1 MYNRFIKF
9 IHTTIVRTCAR
20 KVIMK
25 KTLMTICI
33 VLVAALLCAALIA
46 CNPTTPP
53 DDDGNDDHNQYEQAK
68 YTVTFNVDS
77 NDFKLTDNVIKDVL
91 SGASVSRPKNKD
103 GSDVV
108 PIKTGY
114 TFKYWSANGT
124 DEFIFGQTPITKN
137 TTITALY
144 TNNTY
149 ELTPHVDK
157 KLVAQ
162 KDADGK
168 YTYSVID
175 SDNQASLGAD
185 SKLIV
190 TYNDADNLD
199 CPKTEKEG
207 DEFLFWFY
215 FDNENKPV
223 RLTKFATS
231 SDAAVKLEN
240 KWTLALKM
248 DKETKKNEQFDVY
261 AMFKSTLPKVEVVY
275 CDSLSAA
282 TYGDPVYYPVT
293 ESITQ
298 AAADKV
304 PAGKAGY
311 TFAKWYYEQSVTV
324 NDEEKVVQKDFVFK
338 TDDTTGTTL
347 YQACALT
354 DYFTPA
360 TLRLYAK
367 WTKQITI
374 DSVTSYR
381 EVYDLL
387 RKEDPTDSEKK
398 QIAEILEAEI
408 TFKSI
413 DFALGEFEPFF
424 DSDHVFTGTIDG
436 GVYSDD
442 GKLTSQAVI
451 SGGKFG
457 STTDASVFGCVSGT
471 VKNLTLNN
479 VGLVVKKAENKYAN
493 LARIGYVASVLEGK
507 VEHCTVTATTNA
519 YGEDYTGQSWLD
531 YGMKAVIFG
540 GIAAEVR
547 GDNQVKDTGMV
558 RDCTI
563 TLGAKFFCESLTF
576 GGVCGSSNSAAT
588 LSANTVTVTLEK
600 AHCHDDGQTSNGR
613 SYAKIGG
620 IAGVNG
626 GAISAS
632 KVAITVGDLESLDE
646 TFFGGVCADNTGR
659 VVTTS
664 TTAKINAKVG
674 GAISQIVCVGGMIG
688 RNEGYIL
695 NGYCNID
702 INVVAQKENGIVA
715 VGGIAGSN
723 FSDKTDSSS
732 STRTGVS
739 AINLAYSVGSIK
751 VSTATLQEGKKIEL
765 YVGGIAGR
773 NNQAKKISNCFTV
786 TDIVVENSTD
796 GVNNIGRM
804 FGKHEKKA
812 EFSTAS
818 MYYAVDK
825 KFTLNG
831 ETEFKHNE
839 DTQGN
844 SEGAE
849 WFLSS
854 ENIKGKFAFDFGEN
868 GEWKIAEGQYPTL
881 K

>member
-1 MYNRFIKF
+1 M
-9 IHTTIVRTCAR
+9 RTCAR

-33 VLVAALLCAALIA
+33 LLVASLLCAVLIA
-46 CNPTTPP
+46 CNPTTPS
-53 DDDGNDDHNQYEQAK
+53 DDDNNGHNQYEQAK

-77 NDFKLTDNVIKDVL
+77 TDFKLTDNVVKDVL
-91 SGASVSRPKNKD
+91 SGTSVSRPKNKD

-114 TFKYWSANGT
+114 TFKYWSADGT
-124 DEFIFGQTPITKN
+124 NEFIFGQTPITKN

-162 KDADGK
+162 KGADGK
-168 YTYSVID
+168 YTYSIID

-190 TYNDADNLD
+190 TYNDTDNLD

-215 FDNENKPV
+215 LDGENKPV
-223 RLTKFATS
+223 RLTEFATS

-240 KWTLALKM
+240 EWKITRSI
-248 DKETKKNEQFDVY
+248 DVY

-282 TYGDPVYYPVT
+282 TYGDSVYYPVT

-311 TFAKWYYEQSVTV
+311 TFAKWYYEQTVTE

-347 YQACALT
+347 YQACGLS

-374 DSVTSYR
+374 DSVASYR
-381 EVYDLL
+381 GVYDLL
-387 RKEDPTDSEKK
+387 RKEDPTDGEKK

-408 TFKSI
+408 TFKAI
-413 DFALGEFEPFF
+413 DFSSNEFEPLF

-436 GVYSDD
+436 GVYSED
-442 GKLTSQAVI
+442 GNITSQAVI

-457 STTDASVFGCVSGT
+457 STTDASVFGYVSGA
-471 VKNLTLNN
+471 VKNLTFNN
-479 VGLVVKKAENKYAN
+479 VGLVVKKTENKYAS
-493 LARIGYVASVLEGK
+493 LVRIGYVASVLEGK
-507 VEHCTVTATTNA
+507 IEHCNITATTTA

-540 GIAAEVR
+540 GIAAEVS

-558 RDCTI
+558 RDCTVEF
-563 TLGAKFFCESLTF
+563 GAKFFCESLTF

-588 LSANTVTVTLEK
+588 LSANKVTVTLEK

-613 SYAKIGG
+613 SFVKIGG

-632 KVAITVGDLESLDE
+632 KVAITVGDIESLDE
-646 TFFGGVCADNTGR
+646 TYFGGVCADNTGR
-659 VVTTS
+659 VITTS
-664 TTAKINAKVG
+664 ATASINAKVG
-674 GAISQIVCVGGMIG
+674 GSISQIVCVGGMIG

-695 NGYCNID
+695 NGYCIVD

-715 VGGIAGSN
+715 VGGIVGSN

-739 AINLAYSVGSIK
+739 AINLAYSVGSIN
-751 VSTATLQEGKKIEL
+751 VSTATLQEGKKIQL

-773 NNQAKKISNCFTV
+773 NNQTKKISNCFTV
-786 TDIVVENSTD
+786 TDIVVENTTD
-796 GVNNIGRM
+796 GVNDIGHM

-812 EFSTAS
+812 EFVTTT
-818 MYYAVDK
+818 MYFARDK

-831 ETEFKHNE
+831 ETEFEHNE

-844 SEGAE
+844 SEAAE

-854 ENIKGKFAFDFGEN
+854 ENVKGKFAFDFGEN
-868 GEWKIAEGQYPTL
+868 GEWEITEGQYPTL

>member
-240 KWTLALKM
+240 KWTLALKI

-413 DFALGEFEPFF
+413 DFALGEFEPLF

-451 SGGKFG
+451 SGGQ
-457 STTDASVFGCVSGT
+457 TLPCSVTF
-471 VKNLTLNN
+471 
-479 VGLVVKKAENKYAN
+479 
-493 LARIGYVASVLEGK
+493 R
-507 VEHCTVTATTNA
+507 
-519 YGEDYTGQSWLD
+519 
-531 YGMKAVIFG
+531 
-540 GIAAEVR
+540 VR
-547 GDNQVKDTGMV
+547 
-558 RDCTI
+558 
-563 TLGAKFFCESLTF
+563 
-576 GGVCGSSNSAAT
+576 
-588 LSANTVTVTLEK
+588 
-600 AHCHDDGQTSNGR
+600 
-613 SYAKIGG
+613 
-620 IAGVNG
+620 
-626 GAISAS
+626 
-632 KVAITVGDLESLDE
+632 
-646 TFFGGVCADNTGR
+646 
-659 VVTTS
+659 
-664 TTAKINAKVG
+664 
-674 GAISQIVCVGGMIG
+674 
-688 RNEGYIL
+688 
-695 NGYCNID
+695 
-702 INVVAQKENGIVA
+702 
-715 VGGIAGSN
+715 
-723 FSDKTDSSS
+723 
-732 STRTGVS
+732 
-739 AINLAYSVGSIK
+739 
-751 VSTATLQEGKKIEL
+751 
-765 YVGGIAGR
+765 
-773 NNQAKKISNCFTV
+773 
-786 TDIVVENSTD
+786 
-796 GVNNIGRM
+796 
-804 FGKHEKKA
+804 
-812 EFSTAS
+812 
-818 MYYAVDK
+818 
-825 KFTLNG
+825 
-831 ETEFKHNE
+831 
-839 DTQGN
+839 
-844 SEGAE
+844 
-849 WFLSS
+849 
-854 ENIKGKFAFDFGEN
+854 
-868 GEWKIAEGQYPTL
+868 
-881 K
+881 

>member
-1 MYNRFIKF
+1 
-9 IHTTIVRTCAR
+9 
-20 KVIMK
+20 
-25 KTLMTICI
+25 
-33 VLVAALLCAALIA
+33 
-46 CNPTTPP
+46 
-53 DDDGNDDHNQYEQAK
+53 
-68 YTVTFNVDS
+68 
-77 NDFKLTDNVIKDVL
+77 
-91 SGASVSRPKNKD
+91 
-103 GSDVV
+103 
-108 PIKTGY
+108 
-114 TFKYWSANGT
+114 
-124 DEFIFGQTPITKN
+124 KN

-162 KDADGK
+162 KGADGK
-168 YTYSVID
+168 YTYSIID

-190 TYNDADNLD
+190 TYNDTDNLD

-215 FDNENKPV
+215 LDGENKPV
-223 RLTKFATS
+223 RLTEFATS

-240 KWTLALKM
+240 EWKITRSI
-248 DKETKKNEQFDVY
+248 DVY

-282 TYGDPVYYPVT
+282 TYGDSVYYPVT

-311 TFAKWYYEQSVTV
+311 TFAKWYYEQTVTE

-347 YQACALT
+347 YQACGLS

-387 RKEDPTDSEKK
+387 RKKDPTDGEKK

-413 DFALGEFEPFF
+413 DFSSNEFEPLF

-436 GVYSDD
+436 GVYSED
-442 GKLTSQAVI
+442 GNLTSQAVI

-457 STTDASVFGCVSGT
+457 STTDASVFGYVSGT
-471 VKNLTLNN
+471 VKNLTFNN
-479 VGLVVKKAENKYAN
+479 VGLVVKKTENKYAS
-493 LARIGYVASVLEGK
+493 LVRIGYVASVLEGK
-507 VEHCTVTATTNA
+507 IEHCNITATTTA

-540 GIAAEVR
+540 GIAAEVS

-558 RDCTI
+558 RDCTVEF
-563 TLGAKFFCESLTF
+563 GAKFFCESLTF

-588 LSANTVTVTLEK
+588 LSANKVTVTLEK

-613 SYAKIGG
+613 SFVKIGG

-632 KVAITVGDLESLDE
+632 KVAITIGDIESLDE
-646 TFFGGVCADNTGR
+646 TYFGGVCADNTGR
-659 VVTTS
+659 VITTS
-664 TTAKINAKVG
+664 ATASINAKVG
-674 GAISQIVCVGGMIG
+674 GSISQIVCVGGMIG

-695 NGYCNID
+695 NGYCIVD

-715 VGGIAGSN
+715 VGGIVGSN

-739 AINLAYSVGSIK
+739 AINLAYSVGSIN
-751 VSTATLQEGKKIEL
+751 VSTATLQEGKKIQL

-773 NNQAKKISNCFTV
+773 NNQTKKISNCFTV
-786 TDIVVENSTD
+786 TDIVVENTTD
-796 GVNNIGRM
+796 GVNDIGHM

-812 EFSTAS
+812 EFVTTT
-818 MYYAVDK
+818 MYFARDK

-831 ETEFKHNE
+831 ETEFEHNE

-844 SEGAE
+844 SEAAE

-854 ENIKGKFAFDFGEN
+854 ENVKGKFAFDFGEN
-868 GEWKIAEGQYPTL
+868 GEWEITEGQYPTL

>member
-1 MYNRFIKF
+1 M
-9 IHTTIVRTCAR
+9 RTCAR

-33 VLVAALLCAALIA
+33 VLVATLLCAVLIA
-46 CNPTTPP
+46 CNPKTPSG
-53 DDDGNDDHNQYEQAK
+53 DDDNGHNQYEQAK

-77 NDFKLTDNVIKDVL
+77 SDFKLTDNVVKDVL
-91 SGASVSRPKNKD
+91 SGSSVACPKNKD

-124 DEFIFGQTPITKN
+124 DAFVFGQTPITQN

-149 ELTPHVDK
+149 TLTPHVDK

-162 KDADGK
+162 KGADGE
-168 YTYSVID
+168 YSYSIVD
-175 SDNQASLGAD
+175 SDNQPSLGVD
-185 SKLIV
+185 SKLVV
-190 TYNDADNLD
+190 TYNATNLD
-199 CPKTEKEG
+199 CPTTENAG

-215 FDNENKPV
+215 LDDENKPV
-223 RLTKFATS
+223 RLTKLATS
-231 SDAAVKLEN
+231 SDAEVKLEN
-240 KWTLALKM
+240 KWTFALKI
-248 DKETKKNEQFDVY
+248 DKETQTNEQFDVY
-261 AMFKSTLPKVEVVY
+261 AMFKSTLPKAEVVY

-298 AAADKV
+298 TDADKV
-304 PAGKAGY
+304 PASKAGY
-311 TFAKWYYEQSVTV
+311 TFSKWYYEQTVTE

-374 DSVTSYR
+374 DSVASFKSQ
-381 EVYDLL
+381 YDLL
-387 RKEDPTDSEKK
+387 RKENPTDSEKK
-398 QIAEILEAEI
+398 EIAELLEAEI

-413 DFALGEFEPFF
+413 DFALGEFEPLF

-436 GVYSDD
+436 GVYSD
-442 GKLTSQAVI
+442 GNLTSQAVI

-457 STTDASVFGCVSGT
+457 STTDASVFGYVSGA
-471 VKNLTLNN
+471 VKNLTFNN
-479 VGLVVKKAENKYAN
+479 VGLVVKKTENKYAN
-493 LARIGYVASVLEGK
+493 LVRIGYVASVLEGN
-507 VEHCTVTATTNA
+507 VEHCTITSATTA

-558 RDCTI
+558 RDCTV
-563 TLGAKFFCESLTF
+563 TVGAMFFCESLTF

-588 LSANTVTVTLEK
+588 LSSNKVAVTLEK
-600 AHCHDDGQTSNGR
+600 VHCHDDGQTSNGR

-632 KVAITVGDLESLDE
+632 QVAITASDLESLDE
-646 TFFGGVCADNTGR
+646 TYFGGVCADNTGR
-659 VVTTS
+659 VITTS
-664 TTAKINAKVG
+664 ANTNINAKVG

-702 INVVAQKENGIVA
+702 INVVAQKENGIVC

-732 STRTGVS
+732 STKTGVS

-773 NNQAKKISNCFTV
+773 NNQTKKISNCFTV

-796 GVNNIGRM
+796 GTNNIGRT
-804 FGKHEKKA
+804 FGKHEKKT
-812 EFSTAS
+812 EFSTTSVYFARD
-818 MYYAVDK
+818 M

-831 ETEFKHNE
+831 ETEFKYNE

-844 SEGAE
+844 SETAE
-849 WFLSS
+849 WFLSNA
-854 ENIKGKFAFDFGEN
+854 NIKAKFAFDFGEN
-868 GEWKIAEGQYPTL
+868 GEWEIAEGQYPTL

>member
-1 MYNRFIKF
+1 MRA
-9 IHTTIVRTCAR
+9 CAR

-33 VLVAALLCAALIA
+33 VLVATFLCAVLIA

-53 DDDGNDDHNQYEQAK
+53 DDDNNGHNQYERAK

-91 SGASVSRPKNKD
+91 SGSSVARPKNKD

-114 TFKYWSANGT
+114 TFKYWSADGT
-124 DEFIFGQTPITKN
+124 NEFIFGQTPITKN

-162 KDADGK
+162 KGADGK

-175 SDNQASLGAD
+175 SDNQATLGAD

-190 TYNDADNLD
+190 TYNDTDNLD

-240 KWTLALKM
+240 KWTI
-248 DKETKKNEQFDVY
+248 TRSIDVY

-304 PAGKAGY
+304 PVGKAGY
-311 TFAKWYYEQSVTV
+311 TFEKWYYEQTVTE

-338 TDDTTGTTL
+338 TNDTTGTTL

-367 WTKQITI
+367 WTKQVTI
-374 DSVTSYR
+374 DSVASYR

-413 DFALGEFEPFF
+413 DFASNEFEPLF

-436 GVYSDD
+436 GVYSED
-442 GKLTSQAVI
+442 GNLTSQAVI

-457 STTDASVFGCVSGT
+457 STTDASVFGYVSGS
-471 VKNLTLNN
+471 VKNLTFNN
-479 VGLVVKKAENKYAN
+479 VGLVVKKTENKYAS
-493 LARIGYVASVLEGK
+493 LVRIGYVASVLEGK

-531 YGMKAVIFG
+531 YGMKTVIFG
-540 GIAAEVR
+540 GIAAEVI

-558 RDCTI
+558 RDCTV
-563 TLGAKFFCESLTF
+563 TFGAKFFCEALTF

-588 LSANTVTVTLEK
+588 LSANKVTVTLEK
-600 AHCHDDGQTSNGR
+600 VHCHDDGQTSNGR
-613 SYAKIGG
+613 SYAKMGG

-632 KVAITVGDLESLDE
+632 QVAITASDLESLDE
-646 TFFGGVCADNTGR
+646 TYFGGVCADNTGR
-659 VVTTS
+659 VITTS
-664 TTAKINAKVG
+664 ATANINAKVG

-715 VGGIAGSN
+715 VGGIVGSN

-773 NNQAKKISNCFTV
+773 NNQTKKISNCFTV

-796 GVNNIGRM
+796 GVNNIGYT
-804 FGKHEKKA
+804 FGKHEKKT
-812 EFSTAS
+812 EFSTTSIYFAR
-818 MYYAVDK
+818 DK

-831 ETEFKHNE
+831 ETEFEHNE

-844 SEGAE
+844 SEAAE
-849 WFLSS
+849 WFLSN
-854 ENIKGKFAFDFGEN
+854 ENIKGKFAFDCGEN
-868 GEWKIAEGQYPTL
+868 GEWEITEGQYPTL

>member
-1 MYNRFIKF
+1 
-9 IHTTIVRTCAR
+9 
-20 KVIMK
+20 MK

-33 VLVAALLCAALIA
+33 VLVATLLCAALVA
-46 CNPTTPP
+46 CNPKTPSI
-53 DDDGNDDHNQYEQAK
+53 DEDNNGHNKYEQAK

-77 NDFKLTDNVIKDVL
+77 NDFKLTDNVINDVL

-124 DEFIFGQTPITKN
+124 DEFIFGQTPITQN

-144 TNNTY
+144 VNNTY

-162 KDADGK
+162 KGDDGV
-168 YTYSVID
+168 YSYSIVD
-175 SDNQASLGAD
+175 SDNNASLGAD
-185 SKLIV
+185 SKLTV
-190 TYNDADNLD
+190 TYNGTDNLD
-199 CPKTEKEG
+199 CPKTENEG

-215 FDNENKPV
+215 LDSKNKPV
-223 RLTKFATS
+223 RLTAVATS
-231 SDAAVKLEN
+231 TDKAVKLAN
-240 KWTLALKM
+240 KWTFALKI
-248 DKETKKNEQFDVY
+248 DNETKKNEQFDVY

-282 TYGDPVYYPVT
+282 TYGDSVYYPVT
-293 ESITQ
+293 ESIEKTD
-298 AAADKV
+298 ADKV
-304 PAGKAGY
+304 VASKAGY
-311 TFAKWYYEQSVTV
+311 KFAKWYYEQTVTE

-347 YQACALT
+347 YQACGLS
-354 DYFTPA
+354 DYFTPS

-374 DSVTSYR
+374 DSVTSFKN
-381 EVYDLL
+381 VYDLL
-387 RKEDPTDSEKK
+387 RKEDPTDSEKT

-408 TFKSI
+408 AIKSI
-413 DFALGEFEPFF
+413 DFALGEFEPLF
-424 DSDHVFTGTIDG
+424 DSEHVFTGTIDG
-436 GVYSDD
+436 GVCSDD
-442 GKLTSQAVI
+442 NKLTSQAVL

-457 STTDASVFGCVSGT
+457 SATDASVFGYVSGT
-471 VKNLTLNN
+471 VKNLTFNN
-479 VGLVVKKAENKYAN
+479 VGLVVKKTENKYEK
-493 LARIGYVASVLEGK
+493 LVRIGYVASVLDGK
-507 VEHCTVTATTNA
+507 VENCTVKAETTSA
-519 YGEDYTGQSWLD
+519 YGEDYSGQSWRD

-558 RDCTI
+558 RDCTVEF
-563 TLGAKFFCESLTF
+563 GAKFFCESLIF
-576 GGVCGSSNSAAT
+576 GGVCGSNNSAAT
-588 LSANTVTVTLEK
+588 LSSNKVNATLETV
-600 AHCHDDGQTSNGR
+600 HCHDDDQTSNGR
-613 SYAKIGG
+613 SHAKIGG

-632 KVAITVGDLESLDE
+632 RVAITVGDLESLDE
-646 TFFGGVCADNTGR
+646 TYFGGVCADNTGS
-659 VVTTS
+659 VTTTS
-664 TTAKINAKVG
+664 ASANLVARVG

-695 NGYCNID
+695 NGYCNVDID
-702 INVVAQKENGIVA
+702 VTAQKENGIVA
-715 VGGIAGSN
+715 VGGIVGSN
-723 FSDKTDSSS
+723 FSAKTDSSS
-732 STRTGVS
+732 NTKTGVS

-751 VSTATLQEGKKIEL
+751 VSAATAQEGKKIEL

-773 NNQAKKISNCFTV
+773 NNQTKKISNCFTV
-786 TDIVVENSTD
+786 TDLVVENRTD

-804 FGKHEKKA
+804 FGKHEKKT
-812 EFSTAS
+812 EFSTNS
-818 MYYAVDK
+818 MYSANDK

-831 ETEFKHNE
+831 ETEFEYNK

-844 SEGAE
+844 SEAAE

-854 ENIKGKFAFDFGEN
+854 ENVKGKFAFDFGEN
-868 GEWKIAEGQYPTL
+868 GEWEITEGQYPTL

>member
-1 MYNRFIKF
+1 M
-9 IHTTIVRTCAR
+9 RTCAR

-33 VLVAALLCAALIA
+33 VLVATLLCAVLIA

-53 DDDGNDDHNQYEQAK
+53 DDDNNGHNQYEQAK

-77 NDFKLTDNVIKDVL
+77 NDFKLTDNVVKDVL
-91 SGASVSRPKNKD
+91 SGTSVSRPKNKD

-114 TFKYWSANGT
+114 TFKYWSADGT
-124 DEFIFGQTPITKN
+124 NEFIFGQTPITKN

-162 KDADGK
+162 KGADGK
-168 YTYSVID
+168 YTYSIID

-190 TYNDADNLD
+190 TYNDTDNLD

-215 FDNENKPV
+215 LDGENKPV
-223 RLTKFATS
+223 RLTEFATS

-240 KWTLALKM
+240 EWKITRSI
-248 DKETKKNEQFDVY
+248 DVY

-282 TYGDPVYYPVT
+282 TYGDSVYYPVT

-311 TFAKWYYEQSVTV
+311 TFAKWYYEQTVTE

-347 YQACALT
+347 YQACGLS

-374 DSVTSYR
+374 DSVASYR
-381 EVYDLL
+381 GVYDLL
-387 RKEDPTDSEKK
+387 RKEDPTDGEKK

-408 TFKSI
+408 MFKAI
-413 DFALGEFEPFF
+413 DFSSNEFEPLF

-436 GVYSDD
+436 GVYSED
-442 GKLTSQAVI
+442 GNITSQAVI

-457 STTDASVFGCVSGT
+457 STTDASVFGYVSGA
-471 VKNLTLNN
+471 VKNLTFNN
-479 VGLVVKKAENKYAN
+479 VGLVVKKTENKYAN
-493 LARIGYVASVLEGK
+493 LVRIGYVASVLEGK
-507 VEHCTVTATTNA
+507 VEHCTITATTTA

-558 RDCTI
+558 RDCTV

-588 LSANTVTVTLEK
+588 LSENKVTVTLEK

-613 SYAKIGG
+613 SFVKIGG

-632 KVAITVGDLESLDE
+632 KVAITIGDIESLDE
-646 TFFGGVCADNTGR
+646 TYFGGVCADNTGR
-659 VVTTS
+659 VITTS
-664 TTAKINAKVG
+664 ATASINAKVG
-674 GAISQIVCVGGMIG
+674 GSISQIVCVGGMIG

-695 NGYCNID
+695 NGYCIVD

-715 VGGIAGSN
+715 VGGIVGSN

-739 AINLAYSVGSIK
+739 AINLAYSVGSIN
-751 VSTATLQEGKKIEL
+751 VSTATLQEGKKIQL

-773 NNQAKKISNCFTV
+773 NNQTKKISNCFTV

-796 GVNNIGRM
+796 GVNDIGRM

-812 EFSTAS
+812 EFVTTT
-818 MYYAVDK
+818 MYFARDK

-831 ETEFKHNE
+831 ETEFEHNE

-844 SEGAE
+844 SEAAE

-854 ENIKGKFAFDFGEN
+854 ENVKGKFAFDFGEN
-868 GEWKIAEGQYPTL
+868 GEWEITEGQYPTL

>member
-1 MYNRFIKF
+1 
-9 IHTTIVRTCAR
+9 
-20 KVIMK
+20 MK
-25 KTLMTICI
+25 KTLLTICI
-33 VLVAALLCAALIA
+33 VLVATLLCAVLIA
-46 CNPTTPP
+46 CNPKTPSIE
-53 DDDGNDDHNQYEQAK
+53 DDNDGHNQYEQAK

-77 NDFKLTDNVIKDVL
+77 NDFKLTDNVISDVL
-91 SGASVSRPKNKD
+91 SDASVARPKNKD

-162 KDADGK
+162 KGGDGE
-168 YTYSVID
+168 YTYSIVD

-190 TYNDADNLD
+190 TYNGTDNLD
-199 CPKTEKEG
+199 CPTTENAG

-215 FDNENKPV
+215 MDNENKPV
-223 RLTKFATS
+223 KLTRSATS
-231 SDAAVKLEN
+231 SDKAVKLEN
-240 KWTLALKM
+240 TWTFALKI

-282 TYGDPVYYPVT
+282 TYGDSVYYPVT
-293 ESITQ
+293 ESIAQTD
-298 AAADKV
+298 ADKI
-304 PAGKAGY
+304 PTTKSEY
-311 TFAKWYYEQSVTV
+311 TFAKWYYEQTVTE

-374 DSVTSYR
+374 DSVTSYK

-398 QIAEILEAEI
+398 QIEEILEAEI

-413 DFALGEFEPFF
+413 DFASGEFEPLF

-436 GVYSDD
+436 GVYSD
-442 GKLTSQAVI
+442 GNLTSQAVI

-457 STTDASVFGCVSGT
+457 STTDASVFGYISGT
-471 VKNLTLNN
+471 VKNLTFDN
-479 VGLVVKKAENKYAN
+479 VGLVVKKTENNYAS
-493 LARIGYVASVLEGK
+493 LVRIGYVASVLEGK
-507 VEHCTVTATTNA
+507 VEHCTITTATNA

-547 GDNQVKDTGMV
+547 GDNQVKDTGMI
-558 RDCTI
+558 RDCSV

-588 LSANTVTVTLEK
+588 LSSNEVTATLETV
-600 AHCHDDGQTSNGR
+600 HCHDDGQTSNGR

-620 IAGVNG
+620 IVGVNG

-632 KVAITVGDLESLDE
+632 KVAITVGELTSLDE
-646 TFFGGVCADNTGR
+646 TYLGGVCADNTGK
-659 VVTTS
+659 VTTTS
-664 TTAKINAKVG
+664 VIANVNANVG

-695 NGYCNID
+695 NGYCDID

-715 VGGIAGSN
+715 VGGIVGSN
-723 FSDKTDSSS
+723 FSDKTDSNS

-739 AINLAYSVGSIK
+739 AINLAYSVGSVK
-751 VSTATLQEGKKIEL
+751 VSTEALQEGKKIEL

-786 TDIVVENSTD
+786 TEIVVENSTD
-796 GVNNIGRM
+796 GVNNIGRT
-804 FGKHEKKA
+804 FGKHEKKT
-812 EFSTAS
+812 EFSTAN
-818 MYYAVDK
+818 MYFANDK

-831 ETEFKHNE
+831 ETEFEYNK

-844 SEGAE
+844 SEAAE

-854 ENIKGKFAFDFGEN
+854 ENVKGKFAFDFGEN
-868 GEWKIAEGQYPTL
+868 GEWEITEGQYPTL

>member
-1 MYNRFIKF
+1 
-9 IHTTIVRTCAR
+9 VRTCAR

-33 VLVAALLCAALIA
+33 VLVATLLCAVLIA

-53 DDDGNDDHNQYEQAK
+53 DDDNNGHNQYEQAK

-77 NDFKLTDNVIKDVL
+77 NDFKLTDNVVKDVL
-91 SGASVSRPKNKD
+91 SGTSVARPKNKD

-114 TFKYWSANGT
+114 TFKYWSADGT
-124 DEFIFGQTPITKN
+124 NEFIFGQTPITKN

-162 KDADGK
+162 KGEDGK
-168 YTYSVID
+168 YTYSIID

-190 TYNDADNLD
+190 TYNDTDNLD

-215 FDNENKPV
+215 LDGENKPV
-223 RLTKFATS
+223 RLTEFATS

-240 KWTLALKM
+240 KWKITRSI
-248 DKETKKNEQFDVY
+248 DVY

-282 TYGDPVYYPVT
+282 TYGDSVYYPVT

-311 TFAKWYYEQSVTV
+311 TFAKWYYEQTVTE

-347 YQACALT
+347 YQACGLS

-374 DSVTSYR
+374 DSVASYR
-381 EVYDLL
+381 GVYDLL
-387 RKEDPTDSEKK
+387 RKEDPTDGEKK

-413 DFALGEFEPFF
+413 DFVSSEFEPLF

-442 GKLTSQAVI
+442 NNLTSQAVI

-457 STTDASVFGCVSGT
+457 STTDASVFGYVSGT
-471 VKNLTLNN
+471 VKNLTFNN
-479 VGLVVKKAENKYAN
+479 VGLVVKKTENKYAS
-493 LARIGYVASVLEGK
+493 LVRIGYVASVLEGK
-507 VEHCTVTATTNA
+507 IEHWNITATTTA

-540 GIAAEVR
+540 GIAAEVS

-558 RDCTI
+558 RDCTVEF
-563 TLGAKFFCESLTF
+563 GAKFFCESLTF

-588 LSANTVTVTLEK
+588 LSANKVTVTLEK

-613 SYAKIGG
+613 SFVKIGG

-632 KVAITVGDLESLDE
+632 KVAISVGDLESLDE
-646 TFFGGVCADNTGR
+646 TYFGGVCADNTGR
-659 VVTTS
+659 VITTS
-664 TTAKINAKVG
+664 ATASINAKVG

-695 NGYCNID
+695 NGYCIVD

-715 VGGIAGSN
+715 VGGIVGSN

-739 AINLAYSVGSIK
+739 AINLAYSVGSIN
-751 VSTATLQEGKKIEL
+751 VSTATLQEGKKIQL

-773 NNQAKKISNCFTV
+773 NNQTKKISNCFTV

-796 GVNNIGRM
+796 GVNDIGRM

-812 EFSTAS
+812 EFVTTT
-818 MYYAVDK
+818 MYFARDK

-831 ETEFKHNE
+831 ETEFEHNE

-844 SEGAE
+844 SEAAE

-854 ENIKGKFAFDFGEN
+854 ENVKGKFAFDFGEN
-868 GEWKIAEGQYPTL
+868 GEWEITEGQYPTL